1 MNITFRQLRLFL
13 AVAEAGS
20 VTAAAR
26 AMHVTQPTASAQL
39 REMTLAVGTP
49 LYEVVARRVR
59 LTEAGEELARTAR
72 SIADEWNSFSERIDG
87 LKGLTRGRL
96 RVAVVSTAEYFIPRL
111 LGSFCTNHPGV
122 DIALEVQNRDGVVTR
137 LGENRD
143 DLYIM
148 STPPVRADLE
158 ATAFMPNPLVVIAS
172 TRHALAKRR
181 QLSLQDLANQPFILR
196 EKGSGTRMSVDKHF
210 RKHRFKPEIRME
222 LGTNEAI
229 RGVVAGGLGL
239 SVLSRHALRGSA
251 EETGVVELKVTGFPV
266 QSQWY
271 VVHARGRRLSPVA
284 AVFREHLLAQ
294 SGHW

>member
-1 MNITFRQLRLFL
+1 MHITARQLRLFL
-13 AVAEAGS
+13 AVAESRS

-26 AMHVTQPTASAQL
+26 ALHITQPTASAQL
-39 REMTLAVGTP
+39 REMTLAVGMP
-49 LYEVVARRVR
+49 LYELVARRVR

-72 SIADEWNSFSERIDG
+72 SISDEWNSFSERIDG

-111 LGSFCTNHPGV
+111 LGSFCTTHLGI
-122 DIALEVQNRDGVVTR
+122 DITLEVQNRDGVVAR
-137 LGENRD
+137 LGEHRD

-148 STPPVRADLE
+148 STPPAHVDLE
-158 ATAFMPNPLVVIAS
+158 ATAFMPNPLVVIAA
-172 TRHALAKRR
+172 TGHPLARRR
-181 QLSLQDLANQPFILR
+181 QLVLQDLIAQPFILR
-196 EKGSGTRMSVDKHF
+196 EKGSGTRMSIEKHF
-210 RKHRFKPEIRME
+210 RKYRFKPEIRME

-239 SVLSRHALRGSA
+239 SVLSRHALRGAA
-251 EETGVVELKVTGFPV
+251 EETGVIELKVSGFPV

-271 VVHARGRRLSPVA
+271 VVRARGRPLSPVA
-284 AVFREHLLAQ
+284 AIFREHLLAQ